1 MAINLCRYDPKSFI
15 SAVKECAATHELCKD
30 KNTKD
35 LIAYLQKA
43 ERITAVTYEDK
54 ANQAV
59 R

>member
-43 ERITAVTYEDK
+43 ERLSAVTYEDK
-54 ANQAV
+54 AN
-59 R
+59 